1 MARDARVARVTI
13 RVGVQTQPQ
22 HADYAEMRRAWIEAD
37 EIGVDT
43 LWNWDHFFPLY
54 GEADGKHFECWT
66 TLAAMA
72 EVTERAEV
80 GALVAC
86 LSYRNPN
93 LLADMTR
100 TVDHISGGRLI
111 LGLGAGWFERDYDE
125 FGYEFGTAGT
135 RIRALDAALPTIKE
149 RIAAGNP
156 PPTRE
161 VPLLIPGRGLKV
173 SLRIVAE
180 HADIWHS
187 FGSPEE
193 WGEINEQ
200 LTEWCTKVGR
210 DPAAIDRSMSFPD
223 SRNID
228 QADEYAAIGATH
240 LLIGM
245 DGPKYDLGPVRE
257 LISWRDAG

>member
-1 MARDARVARVTI
+1 MPI

-37 EIGVDT
+37 ELGVDT

-80 GALVAC
+80 GALVSC
-86 LSYRNPN
+86 LTYRNPN
-93 LLADMTR
+93 LIADMTR
-100 TVDHISGGRLI
+100 TVDHIAEGRLI

-135 RIRALDAALPTIKE
+135 RIRALEAALPTIKE
-149 RIAAGNP
+149 RLEAGNP
-156 PPTRE
+156 PPTRK
-161 VPLLIPGRGLKV
+161 VPVLIPGRGPKV

-180 HADIWHS
+180 NADIWHS

-200 LTEWCTKVGR
+200 LTEWCKKIGR
-210 DPAAIDRSMSFPD
+210 DPGEIERSMSFPD
-223 SRNID
+223 PRSLER
-228 QADEYAAIGATH
+228 ADDYAGVGATH

-245 DGPKYDLGPVRE
+245 GGPTYDLGPVRE
-257 LISWRDAG
+257 LISWRDARA